1 MDTYQVHAKQID
13 GHLKWGKQN
22 LHL

>member
-1 MDTYQVHAKQID
+1 MDTYQVQAKQID